1 LQELRTLGWREGDN
15 ITVEYRWAAG
25 RWDRAADLAAE
36 LVRLH
41 VDVIVVISKSLI
53 GAAQQATTTIPIVM
67 SSVDDPVA
75 EGFITS
81 LARPGGN
88 ITGVDNSLM
97 HTRAISAVII
107 YDPDRLSRNLGHQ
120 LLLAEELERAGVKLL
135 MVSHPMEQGPEG
147 WLFFQMRGAL
157 AEYERAKILERSRR
171 GKIGRAKAGHPS
183 GGRVPLGYR
192 AVYQSHAGHWE
203 VEPEEAALVERIFAM
218 CLSGMPTRAIA
229 RQLTEERLP
238 TKCDRH
244 PEEGGNKRQARG
256 VWSPQSV
263 HQILTYQCYTGVAY
277 WGKRTRVSK
286 TTRRR
291 ESPEEWIQIPI
302 PLIIDEATFQV
313 APRPLQR
320 NKALAV
326 RNRKHEYLL
335 VGGTGDR
342 AWAGDWHR

>member
-1 LQELRTLGWREGDN
+1 
-15 ITVEYRWAAG
+15 
-25 RWDRAADLAAE
+25 
-36 LVRLH
+36 
-41 VDVIVVISKSLI
+41 
-53 GAAQQATTTIPIVM
+53 
-67 SSVDDPVA
+67 
-75 EGFITS
+75 
-81 LARPGGN
+81 
-88 ITGVDNSLM
+88 
-97 HTRAISAVII
+97 
-107 YDPDRLSRNLGHQ
+107 
-120 LLLAEELERAGVKLL
+120 
-135 MVSHPMEQGPEG
+135 
-147 WLFFQMRGAL
+147 MRGAL

-238 TKCDRH
+238 TRCDRH

-263 HQILTYQCYTGVAY
+263 HQILTYQGYTGVAY
-277 WGKRTRVSK
+277 RGKRTRVSK

-291 ESPEEWIQIPI
+291 ESPGEWIQILI
-302 PLIIDEATFQV
+302 PLIIDEATFQA
-313 APRPLQR
+313 APRQLQR
-320 NKALAV
+320 NRALAV

-335 VGGTGDR
+335 VGGRFRCGRCGRAMTGLPGTGVLYYRCGASYQVPDLALRCRGSIR
-342 AWAGDWHR
+342 ADEAEQRVWSAVERVLQRPDLIAAEVARQHATADERRADIAHETALVNELLTNHTLI